1 MLSGSS
7 VDNPK
12 GYSMIELVLVL
23 GVLAVLMFL
32 TVSGLRGS
40 QEREDLVTAQRKLL
54 GDFKSVQVKALA
66 GVEAAGFGI
75 EHNLG
80 VDGKSQYRTV
90 QYRYDLEIE
99 TECTDLG
106 GTWDEWADDCP
117 SGESSC
123 FYCKIDLNTMSL
135 SEFTSPREKV
145 GFTDDPSEFSVY
157 FFRAPNTG
165 QGKIIV
171 PASTE
176 TLTLTLEHQ
185 NGQTVTI
192 EIDTA
197 GLVAQ
202 IEPGS

>member
-1 MLSGSS
+1 MLSRSS

-12 GYSMIELVLVL
+12 GYSMIELVLVM
-23 GVLAVLMFL
+23 GVLVVLMLL
-32 TVSGLRGS
+32 TVTGLRGS
-40 QEREDLVTAQRKLL
+40 QEREDLVAAQRKLL
-54 GDFKSVQVKALA
+54 GDFKSVQAKAVA
-66 GVEAAGFGI
+66 GMEAAGFGI

-80 VDGKSQYRTV
+80 VDGKSQYRLV
-90 QYRYDLEIE
+90 QYRYDLETE
-99 TECTDLG
+99 GECTDLG
-106 GTWDEWADDCP
+106 GTWADWADDCP

-135 SEFTSPREKV
+135 AEFSSPREKV
-145 GFTDDPSEFSVY
+145 GFIDDLSEFSVY

-165 QGKIIV
+165 QGKIIL
-171 PASTE
+171 PESTE

-185 NGQTVTI
+185 NGQTVTL
-192 EIDTA
+192 EIDTT